1 MEKKSYTIKDLS
13 SHLFWD
19 VDTSLLDF
27 NTSKNI
33 IIQKVLEYGMMKDW
47 QIIKE
52 VYGKQTILKT
62 ALQLRNLD
70 DVTLAF
76 LSNIFDINKEE
87 FRCYTHKT
95 LI

>member
-1 MEKKSYTIKDLS
+1 MFTIKDLS

-19 VDTSLLDF
+19 VNTSLLDF
-27 NTSKNI
+27 DTSKKI
-33 IIQKVLEYGMMKDW
+33 IIRKVLEYGTMKDW

-52 VYGKQTILKT
+52 VYGKQVILQI
-62 ALQLRNLD
+62 ALELRNLD

-76 LSNIFDINKEE
+76 LSNTFDTNKQE